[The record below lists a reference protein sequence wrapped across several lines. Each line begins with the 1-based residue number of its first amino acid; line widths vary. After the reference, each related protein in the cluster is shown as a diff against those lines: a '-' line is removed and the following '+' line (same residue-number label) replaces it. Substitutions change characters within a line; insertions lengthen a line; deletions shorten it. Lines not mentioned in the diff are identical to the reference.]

1 MQFRRFIQGVSWV
14 VFVQMVASGK
24 RILEWIPSFIV
35 IVLLF
40 PFFILL
46 YLIVQMIDGSMIR
59 VKRLGRWRE
68 PFDEYMFSLAPNGIG
83 RLILWLH
90 VHRLPALLNIFKGDM
105 SFIGPRVVGSGEI
118 RLREHAVRKRYNV
131 RPGLICLWWIRRR
144 ANIAYG
150 NRPFIP
156 HVGQYLILQGVTDF
170 DFVLSHLP
178 EKLETLLG
186 DGQRWDSTFRYHLIR
201 DPDHPIKI

>member
-1 MQFRRFIQGVSWV
+1 
-14 VFVQMVASGK
+14 
-24 RILEWIPSFIV
+24 
-35 IVLLF
+35 
-40 PFFILL
+40 
-46 YLIVQMIDGSMIR
+46 
-59 VKRLGRWRE
+59 
-68 PFDEYMFSLAPNGIG
+68 
-83 RLILWLH
+83 
-90 VHRLPALLNIFKGDM
+90 M

-156 HVGQYLILQGVTDF
+156 HVGQYLTHQGVTDF
-170 DFVLSHLP
+170 YFVLSHLP

-201 DPDHPIKI
+201 DPDHPYQNLKHILLPDTPILLAHGDRLPECHILSDQNDFVLFCHTPKPNGTKNMDRLGPVNTL